1 MSRKIVK
8 SCDLDIDCWSK
19 NHSIFLKMYMYIIYK
34 IRHWVAV
41 IYECVFIDFIRILR
55 LLSRVFMMNFPAFL
69 SRIFGFLGQFYMLGT
84 FFQVYKLQFFE
95 KSSISWKE
103 FPPPPS
109 LATCRDSSFHAFL
122 TVFALVKHKMKTLKY
137 NWINKCIASSL
148 VQFEEHQHLSE

>member
-1 MSRKIVK
+1 MDEPRNIVLVYKYMSRKIVK

-19 NHSIFLKMYMYIIYK
+19 NHSFFLKMYMYIIYK

-103 FPPPPS
+103 FPPPLP
-109 LATCRDSSFHAFL
+109 RDMSRQ
-122 TVFALVKHKMKTLKY
+122 LVSCVSDCFCLGKNL
-137 NWINKCIASSL
+137 WL
-148 VQFEEHQHLSE
+148 